1 MKTFQRCRGG
11 IDEVGRSWMFELHV
25 WVEEHKE
32 ATRHGNE
39 DSDAKQNG
47 LNRFI
52 SYKVIIKNEKP
63 ILFNHLE

>member
-1 MKTFQRCRGG
+1 
-11 IDEVGRSWMFELHV
+11 MFELHV
-25 WVEEHKE
+25 GVEEHKE

-63 ILFNHLE
+63 ILFNYLECIATHEDLCLHRIC